1 MDTGKFLVT
10 KSNHLLEAGYR
21 LSLNEQRLVLMAI
34 SKLDGR
40 KPIPRDNDFTITA
53 QEFSSMFSV
62 PIKQSYESLE
72 NAASRLYEQ
81 DIKTYDG
88 KHNARER
95 FRWVDGVKYWDGEG
109 KVTLSFSNKIIPY
122 LTLLHTQLTSY
133 DLKQISNLNSSY
145 AIRFYELMIQF
156 RSTGE
161 RWMKLDTLK
170 ERLQLQD
177 QYPRFFD
184 LKKRI
189 IEPAITE
196 INNATNLIVKWGV
209 VKKGR
214 VITGL
219 NFEIKE
225 KSKQVKLSKGS
236 ERCPYT
242 QDMFDEIAF

>member
-1 MDTGKFLVT
+1 MDTEKFLVT
-10 KSNHLLEAGYR
+10 KSNHLVEAGYR

-62 PIKQSYESLE
+62 PIKQAYESLE

-88 KHNARER
+88 KHNTRER

-196 INNATNLIVKWGV
+196 INNSTNLIVKWGV

-225 KSKQVKLSKGS
+225 KSKQVKLSNDY

-242 QDMFDEIAF
+242 RDMFEEGVV